1 MGCQARNGI
10 ANTRGDTN
18 VELYGVG
25 GEGEGVVISRGLF
38 SGLFVLFYF
47 LSHFIFSCFSG
58 DNMETQNVF
67 FLTVQQELVIHYI

>member
-1 MGCQARNGI
+1 M
-10 ANTRGDTN
+10 
-18 VELYGVG
+18 VLGVKG
-25 GEGEGVVISRGLF
+25 WLF